1 MQSAKCNVQRVMI
14 CVFLMLFSF
23 SCGIEKEKSDYDEV
37 LGAYL
42 KRPAQDQL
50 PQMYYKISSGDI
62 LEIITWKEPD
72 FSKEVLVRGDGKVTF
87 PLLGDIEVGGKTPTQ
102 VRNEITAKLDA
113 YVVNPVVS
121 VSLKNPQSQKFYI
134 LGEISKT
141 GEYPLTKDLTI
152 LQAIAMASG
161 FTEWASRKE
170 IIVIR
175 HEMGTQRVIPINY
188 KAIVEDKDFTQ
199 NIPVKANDTIIV
211 P

>member
-1 MQSAKCNVQRVMI
+1 MQSAKCKVQSVMM
-14 CVFLMLFSF
+14 CVFLMIFSL
-23 SCGIEKEKSDYDEV
+23 SCGIKKEKSDYDEV
-37 LGAYL
+37 ISAYL
-42 KRPAQDQL
+42 NHSALDQL

-121 VSLKNPQSQKFYI
+121 VSLKNPLSQKFYI
-134 LGEISKT
+134 LGEVSKPA
-141 GEYPLTKDLTI
+141 EYPLSKNLTI
-152 LQAIAMASG
+152 LQAIALASG

-175 HEMGTQRVIPINY
+175 QELGTQRVIPINY
-188 KAIVEDKDFTQ
+188 KAIVEDKDFSQ
-199 NIPVKANDTIIV
+199 NIPLKANDTIIV